1 MRDKITQ
8 GMKNK
13 INNFGKY
20 SELYNLL
27 QKELPINAARLKFL
41 VLLIVAILKVQNVG
55 LDRIAQAIESQAELP
70 SILRR
75 IQRFFAKFDLCGDL
89 IAQLLYKMLPMQGPF
104 SLTLDR
110 TNWKYGQQNINI
122 LFLGIIYKGMS
133 LPILWKFLDKKGNS
147 DQQERIDLVKKYI
160 QLFGISN
167 IKFITGDREFV
178 GAKWMQF
185 LVEKKIP
192 FVIRIRE
199 NMQIE
204 KSETAKIKLSV
215 LFRDLELNAPFFKN
229 KIFKIKGVLV
239 YLSVVRFLNQEGKIE
254 YLIVATPEYEPM
266 ALEYYAQRWQIE
278 TMFKA
283 FKTGGFQLEN
293 THLVDSQRL
302 NKLLM
307 ILAIAFIWAYKVGI
321 YRNEQVKEI
330 KIKNHGRAEKS
341 LFAYGLEWIAHIL
354 LNDVSEKLIRLTII
368 FLSCT

>member
-1 MRDKITQ
+1 
-8 GMKNK
+8 MKNK

-20 SELYNLL
+20 SDLYNIL
-27 QKELPINAARLKFL
+27 QKELPINSSRLKFI
-41 VLLIVAILKVQNVG
+41 VLLIIAMLKVQNVC
-55 LDRIAQAIESQAELP
+55 LNRVAQAIESKAELP

-89 IAQLLYKMLPMQGPF
+89 IARLLYKMLPIQGSL

-110 TNWKYGQQNINI
+110 TNWKYGQKNINI

-160 QLFGISN
+160 HLFGISN

-185 LVEKKIP
+185 LVEKKIK

-199 NMQIE
+199 NMQIHNSKTE
-204 KSETAKIKLSV
+204 KIKLSV

-229 KIFKIKGVLV
+229 KIFKIKGISV
-239 YLSVVRFLNQEGKIE
+239 YLSVLRFLNQEGKIE
-254 YLIVATPEYEPM
+254 FLIVATPNFEPQS
-266 ALEYYAQRWQIE
+266 LEYYAQRWQIE

-283 FKTGGFQLEN
+283 FKTGGFNLEN
-293 THLVDSQRL
+293 THLIDYQRL

-307 ILAIAFIWAYKVGI
+307 ILAIAFIWAYKAGI
-321 YRNEQVKEI
+321 YRNEHVKEI
-330 KIKNHGRAEKS
+330 KIKKHGRSEKS
-341 LFAYGLEWIAHIL
+341 LFAYGLEFVAQIL
-354 LNDVSEKLIRLTII
+354 LNDFSEKLILLTSI